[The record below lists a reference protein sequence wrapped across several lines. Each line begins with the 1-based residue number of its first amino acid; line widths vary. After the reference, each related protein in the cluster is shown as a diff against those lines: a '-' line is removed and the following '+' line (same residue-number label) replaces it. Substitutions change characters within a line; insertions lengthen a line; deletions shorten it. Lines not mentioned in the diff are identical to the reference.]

1 MKHDLSGHCTSWTND
16 FLGFPQIVDIRRKH
30 DIHFQGLSYPEMQ
43 GSIDTHCL
51 PYLYY
56 NIFPVQYLVCD
67 LNI

>member
-1 MKHDLSGHCTSWTND
+1 MISPAIVPVEQMIFSD
-16 FLGFPQIVDIRRKH
+16 FLKLWTFEESMIFI
-30 DIHFQGLSYPEMQ
+30 FQGLSYPEMQ
-43 GSIDTHCL
+43 GSIDTPCL

>member
-1 MKHDLSGHCTSWTND
+1 MISPATV
-16 FLGFPQIVDIRRKH
+16 PVE
-30 DIHFQGLSYPEMQ
+30 QGLSYPEMQ
-43 GSIDTHCL
+43 GSIDTPCL